1 MATIYVA
8 HDQFGSI
15 LSVVPE
21 GGDVPVAREGVQVLE
36 ASLSGEMEQLEV
48 GEVAGEVARRFHVDV
63 RANELVEGPL
73 EPPSQD

>member
-8 HDQFGSI
+8 HDQFGQI

-21 GGDVPVAREGVQVLE
+21 GGDIPVARSGVQVTE
-36 ASLSGEMEQLEV
+36 ANISGEMEQLEMS
-48 GEVAGEVARRFHVDV
+48 ELARRFHVDV

-73 EPPSQD
+73 EEPR